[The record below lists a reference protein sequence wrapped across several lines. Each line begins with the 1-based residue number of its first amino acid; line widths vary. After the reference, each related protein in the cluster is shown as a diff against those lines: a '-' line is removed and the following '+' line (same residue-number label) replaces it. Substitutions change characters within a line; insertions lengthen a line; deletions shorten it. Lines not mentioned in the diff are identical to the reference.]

1 MIELNIDLTYLAKYF
16 EIGTSRLNRYTTKN
30 INEIMEQE
38 AAAGNYKA
46 ANYKSILSD
55 PKEVLKMF
63 RLADSFNRYMI
74 IKNLNNDDLCS
85 LLKHLPK
92 DDLVWGLKY
101 FTMDK
106 LMGMINELPKKE
118 LMKVVFEKFTLKDIM
133 KLMPEDKMDEFLKN
147 DKVEK
152 NDVMKYFQK
161 LDKKDLDRIMGGI
174 LNKDMKN
181 ESREE
186 MLNFMGNLDDKKF
199 QEFILK
205 MERED
210 KANLIMGLCAEKPK
224 LMMEFDSEDLSKP
237 MMMIEKAEILKC
249 LNVLD
254 PEFIIPM
261 VEELPQDLIQVV
273 ATQIDPEIFADML
286 IDKFPDIL
294 SQISL

>member
-46 ANYKSILSD
+46 GNYKSILRD

-74 IKNLNNDDLCS
+74 IKNLSNDDLCS

-106 LMGMINELPKKE
+106 LMEMVNELPKKE

-147 DKVEK
+147 DKIEK
-152 NDVMKYFQK
+152 NDVMKYFKK

-237 MMMIEKAEILKC
+237 MMMMEKAEVLKC

-273 ATQIDPEIFADML
+273 ATQIDPEIFANIL